1 VRILV
6 RDHREEKYRRDEK
19 ELLDRF
25 VQFARAEV
33 VRLAWKLAPRHYF
46 GSLTWALSRGKFNGY
61 TPAKKTLE
69 IS

>member
-46 GSLTWALSRGKFNGY
+46 GSLT
-61 TPAKKTLE
+61 
-69 IS
+69 